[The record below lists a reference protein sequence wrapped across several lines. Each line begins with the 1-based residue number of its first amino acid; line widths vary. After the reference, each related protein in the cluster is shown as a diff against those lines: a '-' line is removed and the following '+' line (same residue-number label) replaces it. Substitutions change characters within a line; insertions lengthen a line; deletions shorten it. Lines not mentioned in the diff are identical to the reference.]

1 MTQTMTTVLPV
12 DAYRNKI
19 LPLRAQAAV
28 RNDWLKQ
35 RLAELLPLLMTRTG
49 IDLWIVEQSTP
60 VTVTLATMFGRKGG
74 RGICILPAACNE
86 PDPLN
91 FCHRAGVNRSE
102 VASSDNSYSDHAFA
116 FSYAASMT
124 CIAAR

>member
-1 MTQTMTTVLPV
+1 ML
-12 DAYRNKI
+12 AC
-19 LPLRAQAAV
+19 LRGLDGDLFMQMM
-28 RNDWLKQ
+28 RRGDQNS
-35 RLAELLPLLMTRTG
+35 

-74 RGICILPAACNE
+74 RGICILPAARNE
-86 PDPLN
+86 PNTLN